1 MFVVYSLLAG
11 AIAKIYD
18 DIVDMKLDVPEV
30 GKEVLKGLQLI
41 TLTLMSVNDFNF
53 SALIYTICFINS
65 LEKPECWSNPY
76 EYSLLWVYPVFFL
89 CNLTTASI
97 PSLIDIPFLIPFLI
111 HIFGSIVVKKFKL
124 LELSTTFD
132 SIADRKEVSLLKYVA
147 RSSLAFSCFVA
158 FVVANYMDVSE
169 YMLKIIL
176 FATAYLFVSSL
187 FQFYMLY
194 DRIHTEE
201 GLKDELLELS
211 KDIISV
217 IRITGVDRSQNS
229 VDFPL

>member
-1 MFVVYSLLAG
+1 MFVLYSLLAG

-18 DIVDMKLDVPEV
+18 DIVDMKLDVPEYI
-30 GKEVLKGLQLI
+30 KEVLKGLQLI
-41 TLTLMSVNDFNF
+41 TLTLLSVNDFNF
-53 SALIYTICFINS
+53 SALIYAICLINS
-65 LEKPECWSNPY
+65 LEKPECWSNAY
-76 EYSLLWVYPVFFL
+76 EFSLLWVYPVFFL
-89 CNLTTASI
+89 CNLTTVAI
-97 PSLIDIPFLIPFLI
+97 PSLIDIPFLIPFII
-111 HIFGSIVVKKFKL
+111 HIFGSMVVKKFQL
-124 LELSTTFD
+124 IELSTSFD
-132 SIADRKEVSLLKYVA
+132 SIADRKEVSLLKYIA
-147 RSSLAFSCFVA
+147 RSSLSTTCFVA
-158 FVVANYMDVSE
+158 FVIANYMDVSE

-217 IRITGVDRSQNS
+217 IRITGVDRS
-229 VDFPL
+229 